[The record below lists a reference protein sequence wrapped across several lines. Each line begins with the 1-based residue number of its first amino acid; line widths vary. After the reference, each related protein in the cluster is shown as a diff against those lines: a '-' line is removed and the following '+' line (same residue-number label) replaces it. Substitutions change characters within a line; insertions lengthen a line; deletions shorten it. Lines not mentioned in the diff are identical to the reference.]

1 MPTDTIQAINLG
13 KCYHI
18 YNKPLDRLK
27 QSLWRGRKQFYREF
41 WSVRGIHFSLQ
52 HGETLGIIG
61 SNGSGKSTLLQLICG
76 IITPTE
82 GELKIRGR
90 IAALLELGAG
100 FNPEF
105 TGRENV
111 LMNGAILGLSRDE
124 INERFDRI
132 VAYAAIGDFID
143 QPVKT
148 YSSGMYV
155 RLAFAIAVHV
165 NPEILVIDEALA
177 VGDARFQQKCLAT
190 IKNFCKDGTVV
201 FVSHDTSAVTE
212 LCTRVIWVESGKIYM
227 EGPPKQVVE
236 SYLQYMYEGNREV
249 PEKSI
254 PSKETEEPEIS
265 DFVRVDESI
274 RQFGNSRASIKGVQ
288 LLCNGKEKGIVYS
301 GLPCEIKL
309 LMETHDDIQNPI
321 AGFLVKDY
329 IGRQILG
336 DNSSFIQ
343 KNLPAFQRGRRFLI
357 SFQIQEWPNLQEGDY
372 TLSVAIADGTFEE
385 HSQCHWLH
393 DVIVFKSIPERIPC
407 GILSILNTNI
417 QCQQMSA

>member
-41 WSVRGIHFSLQ
+41 WSVRGIHFSLR

-357 SFQIQEWPNLQEGDY
+357 AFQIQEWPNLQEGDY